1 MLQLSCQ
8 IFFVFCIP
16 PMVNDVLYDLV
27 LVLVEHLWLWLMMF
41 LHLIFV
47 NVYISPI
54 YLYFSYILYL
64 LMFTFPPIYYP
75 CSAGGVYVTDCT
87 CVLSISFRYFI
98 ALHTTN
104 YQHPMLFL
112 NTLAVTVLVVAKL
125 PNMHKVRIFGINAG
139 N

>member
-47 NVYISPI
+47 NVYIPPYISLFLLHLIFVIVYISP
-54 YLYFSYILYL
+54 YILPL
-64 LMFTFPPIYYP
+64 Q
-75 CSAGGVYVTDCT
+75 CWW
-87 CVLSISFRYFI
+87 
-98 ALHTTN
+98 
-104 YQHPMLFL
+104 
-112 NTLAVTVLVVAKL
+112 
-125 PNMHKVRIFGINAG
+125 RICY
-139 N
+139 